1 MTVIKKHCHENR
13 HRCSM
18 DNFEIVGAAV
28 NDFYLELKESL
39 SILKMKTCL
48 NIAQE
53 SMLLYLFDNYS

>member
-1 MTVIKKHCHENR
+1 
-13 HRCSM
+13 M